1 MSIDRL
7 YLNAYIPE
15 LQRPELVRRFL
26 EREVT
31 PIASPALFRI
41 RSDAFVKSLRT
52 YAKAQGAPWIVFERG
67 ERKEDRMK
75 PLFAAAEARL
85 LPGLVAVGVAQPTAG
100 HALHRIGGPSRRRDR
115 LNGRSAGVM
124 PDLMGRSQCRSALC
138 PFRPLCDAAP
148 YYQHPVRQ

>member
-1 MSIDRL
+1 MPSALRVLQDPTSLQCRSLDRL

-52 YAKAQGAPWIVFERG
+52 YAEAQGAIIATRTL
-67 ERKEDRMK
+67 RH
-75 PLFAAAEARL
+75 AA
-85 LPGLVAVGVAQPTAG
+85 
-100 HALHRIGGPSRRRDR
+100 
-115 LNGRSAGVM
+115 
-124 PDLMGRSQCRSALC
+124 
-138 PFRPLCDAAP
+138 
-148 YYQHPVRQ
+148 